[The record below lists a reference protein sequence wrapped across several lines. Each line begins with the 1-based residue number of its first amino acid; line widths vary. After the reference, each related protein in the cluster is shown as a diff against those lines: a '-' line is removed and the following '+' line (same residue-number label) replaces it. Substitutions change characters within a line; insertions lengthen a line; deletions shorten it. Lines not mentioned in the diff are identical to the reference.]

1 MQGDSEESIMNI
13 RFTTKALLL
22 ALSAAGLFAA
32 TAVQA
37 DIATATALQAQ
48 NHVLGDYRRLVPLEG
63 GSNFRDLGGYET
75 TDGKIVRRGLLF
87 RSGAP
92 SSLTAADEKYLSQ
105 FGFQSVMDLRSSEE
119 IDLFPNSW
127 AQHAGIDYY
136 KHDYSIMNMLPTTGD
151 KAAPMPAKVDMEQ
164 MYPGIAQSI
173 KPQLKQYFTLLADG
187 KAPIMVNCSAGQDRT
202 GITSALLL
210 TVLGVPHEMVVEDY
224 LLSSDFRRPQI
235 ERGNVDLAAR
245 AKDNA
250 FAAMMAQYSQV
261 EQTHASPLVAAD
273 GTPYIEFA
281 LRQIEKDYGS
291 VEGFLTKDVG
301 VTPEQLN
308 QIRALYL
315 Q

>member
-1 MQGDSEESIMNI
+1 MIEDRSMNT
-13 RFTTKALLL
+13 RFTVTALFL
-22 ALSAAGLFAA
+22 ALGTAGIFAG
-32 TAVQA
+32 TAQA
-37 DIATATALQAQ
+37 DIAAATALQAQ
-48 NHVLGDYRRLVPLEG
+48 NQVLSDYRRMLPLEG
-63 GSNFRDLGGYET
+63 GSNFRDLGGYQTE
-75 TDGKIVRRGLLF
+75 DGKTVRRGLLF
-87 RSGAP
+87 RSAAP
-92 SSLTAADEKYLSQ
+92 SSLTPNDEKYLAQ

-119 IDLFPNSW
+119 IDLFQNQW

-136 KHDYSIMNMLPTTGD
+136 KHDYSITNMIPATGD
-151 KAAPMPAKVDMEQ
+151 KAAPTPATVDLAQ
-164 MYPGIAQSI
+164 LYPGITQSL
-173 KPQLKQYFTLLADG
+173 KPQLKQYFTLLAEG

-210 TVLGVPHEMVVEDY
+210 IVLGVSHEMVVEDY

-235 ERGNVDLAAR
+235 ERGTVDLAAR

-261 EQTHASPLVAAD
+261 EQTHASPLVTAD
-273 GTPYIEFA
+273 GTPYLEFA

-301 VTPEQLN
+301 VTSEQLN